1 MNEKIEELKKD
12 LDKLI
17 NENAEYKVIYDLS
30 TKLDELI
37 VKYYKEERNVT
48 DIRKCK

>member
-1 MNEKIEELKKD
+1 MNERIEDLKKD
-12 LDKLI
+12 LDNLI

-37 VKYYKEERNVT
+37 VKYYKEELN
-48 DIRKCK
+48 IRSIEKCK